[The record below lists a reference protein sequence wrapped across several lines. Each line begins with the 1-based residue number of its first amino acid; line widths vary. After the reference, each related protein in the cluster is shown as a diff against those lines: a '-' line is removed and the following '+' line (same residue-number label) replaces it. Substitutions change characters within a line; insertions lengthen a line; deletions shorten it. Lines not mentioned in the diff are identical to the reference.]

1 MKKIAFLAIA
11 ALLSA
16 GVYANAPTVTEKVLK
31 AFHETFAD
39 AENISWYETNNQYSV
54 RFSQSGVRYI
64 VYYNNNGKIV
74 ASMRFYDP
82 SLLPVN
88 ILSGLKTHYPSKS
101 LFGVTEITTGGNVA
115 YFIKAEDSKY
125 LYTIK
130 ADGYGNSEI
139 HETLRKQK

>member
-1 MKKIAFLAIA
+1 MKKIVFLAVA

-16 GVYANAPTVTEKVLK
+16 GVYANTPTVTEKVLK

-54 RFSQSGVRYI
+54 RFFQSDVRYI
-64 VYYNNNGKIV
+64 VYYNKNGKIV
-74 ASMRFYDP
+74 ASMRFYEP

-88 ILSGLKTHYPSKS
+88 ILSELKKYNPGKS
-101 LFGVTEITTGGNVA
+101 LFGVTEITSGENVA
-115 YFIKAEDSKY
+115 YFIKVEDSKY

-130 ADGYGNSEI
+130 ADAYGNNEI
-139 HETLRKQK
+139 YETLRKQK